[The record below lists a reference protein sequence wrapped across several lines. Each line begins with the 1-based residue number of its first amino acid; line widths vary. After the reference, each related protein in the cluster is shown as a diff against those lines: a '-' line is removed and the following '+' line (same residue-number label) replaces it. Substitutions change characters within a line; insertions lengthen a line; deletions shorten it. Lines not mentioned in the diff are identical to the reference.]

1 MRTRC
6 IGQTDRER
14 MISSRTRSFAPS
26 PSSIYGSLEF
36 RRLWD
41 GARDLGDLAL
51 EDEAYERSIVNVD
64 GEFYP
69 GRHAVDLCVSV
80 RCSPTNAGS
89 GDDWDHENR
98 TDRAA
103 VRKLS
108 A

>member
-51 EDEAYERSIVNVD
+51 EDEAYERSIVGVD
-64 GEFYP
+64 GDFYP
-69 GRHAVDLCVSV
+69 VDRRSICALAYKALH
-80 RCSPTNAGS
+80 TGAGS

-98 TDRAA
+98 TDRA
-103 VRKLS
+103 VI
-108 A
+108 